1 MTILNIVTFP
11 SKVLRAETEPI
22 NEFSHELST
31 LVDDMVETM
40 RVAPGV
46 GLAAPQVGVSK
57 KLVVVEFGSELDES
71 FPKQLYVLA
80 NPEIVEKSEETLRGI
95 EGCLSVPGLV
105 GSVDRARIVTVKA
118 QDLEGKPL
126 KIRAEGWLARIFQH
140 EIDHINGILYT
151 DRTNDIWQPNEDD
164 EDIPDV

>member
-11 SKVLRAETEPI
+11 EKVLRAETEVV
-22 NEFSHELST
+22 NKFDHELRA
-31 LVDDMVETM
+31 LADDMVETM

-57 KLVVVEFGSELDES
+57 KLVVVEFGSETDES
-71 FPKQLYVLA
+71 FPKQLYILA
-80 NPEIVEKSEETLRGI
+80 NPEITERSEETVRGI
-95 EGCLSVPGLV
+95 EGCLSVPDLV
-105 GSVDRARIVTVKA
+105 GTVDRARVVTVKA
-118 QDLEGKPL
+118 QDVNGKPL

-151 DRTNDIWQPNEDD
+151 DRTVDIWQPDEDD